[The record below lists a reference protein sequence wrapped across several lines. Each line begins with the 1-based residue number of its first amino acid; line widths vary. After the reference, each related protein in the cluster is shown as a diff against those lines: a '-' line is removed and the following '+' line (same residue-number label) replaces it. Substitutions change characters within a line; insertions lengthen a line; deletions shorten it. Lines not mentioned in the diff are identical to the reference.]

1 MAPRALGAGGAD
13 GEVRPSLTERP
24 PRWLPTGWIGSRLLG
39 SRSRLRFA
47 LPPPR
52 IHLFP
57 SLRGMTDIRTST
69 PAPFPWSARAT
80 DRLHSP
86 LHLCFWPHHSPRLR
100 SPPGPSRHP
109 RVPLSTPRTTP
120 DSSSSSCIGYNWLQ
134 ESRYC
139 PNHSGQHPLPKPFR
153 SVSLV
158 QAASEPSIP
167 AHTCHGQLR
176 LHGPPHH
183 PPPAHRRFP
192 RPCVSHFSAGRCG
205 DRGGNRRTYHGK
217 WHSRSCRTKYP
228 QQLRL
233 PARSLSTRNGKHA
246 GNQLRPQ
253 QPLT

>member
-1 MAPRALGAGGAD
+1 MASRALGAGGAD
-13 GEVRPSLTERP
+13 GGIRPSLTGVHAVAPDRVGREP
-24 PRWLPTGWIGSRLLG
+24 PSGFSFPAPFFLVTS
-39 SRSRLRFA
+39 S
-47 LPPPR
+47 
-52 IHLFP
+52 HP
-57 SLRGMTDIRTST
+57 SLLILRGVTDICTST

-86 LHLCFWPHHSPRLR
+86 LHLCLWPHHSPRLR
-100 SPPGPSRHP
+100 SPPGPSRHL

-120 DSSSSSCIGYNWLQ
+120 DSSSSSCIGYK
-134 ESRYC
+134 SPYC

-228 QQLRL
+228 QQLSL
-233 PARSLSTRNGKHA
+233 LARSLSTRNGKHA
-246 GNQLRPQ
+246 GNQPRPQ
-253 QPLT
+253 QPQT